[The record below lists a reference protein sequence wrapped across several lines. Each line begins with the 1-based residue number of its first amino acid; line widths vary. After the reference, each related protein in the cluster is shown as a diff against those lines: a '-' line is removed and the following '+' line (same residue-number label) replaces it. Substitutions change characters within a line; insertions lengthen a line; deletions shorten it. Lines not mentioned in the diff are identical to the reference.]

1 MRKVVKKMEITKK
14 KRIVSLPTDKMNKSI
29 YILVDGM
36 VKHLEIWKLKKFI
49 NKDHNVYIR
58 GFSEAKVNCM
68 KDYVESC
75 ICGKNPGNVILYV
88 EINELN
94 YDLPPE
100 RIAKHQC
107 C

>member
-1 MRKVVKKMEITKK
+1 
-14 KRIVSLPTDKMNKSI
+14 
-29 YILVDGM
+29 M

-49 NKDHNVYIR
+49 NKDHNAYIR
-58 GFSEAKVNCM
+58 GFSEAKVDCM

-88 EINELN
+88 EINEVN